1 MVFSPWSKLHNVK
14 YFEMTYLYWHPIDLL
29 TLHAFDMHRPCDI
42 LKYNFAIKAYDL
54 LSGHRLYLLCDIE
67 FSTGQ
72 MNEHMLVK
80 LIDFILLLLKKW
92 NELKLLLQN
101 ELTFE

>member
-1 MVFSPWSKLHNVK
+1 MFFDK
-14 YFEMTYLYWHPIDLL
+14 TYLDGYPIDNL
-29 TLHAFDMHRPCDI
+29 TLHAFDMHRPCEI
-42 LKYNFAIKAYDL
+42 LKHNFAIKANYL
-54 LSGHRLYLLCDIE
+54 LSGHRLHLLCDIE
-67 FSTGQ
+67 FSIRQ
-72 MNEHMLVK
+72 MNEHMLIK